1 MSTAWTLFWIILIII
16 VIIIFFWFLLT
27 LGRDDAPETDINK
40 ANIGQTCNTNNDC
53 KNNLLCDP
61 NTKTCKIP
69 QGTSCETTSQ
79 CLQGQVC
86 ETTCKPSSATQ
97 GGLGTATL
105 GQPCIQGSCQIGL
118 ICKNNICN
126 LPTLG
131 DPCSVGCASGN
142 GDCIADVCTILVGF
156 NNACGPDVLCSP
168 SENLLCVSDNGGVHR
183 CKYKDDRSC
192 NSDDDCV
199 SRNCSNKTCVSSA
212 NNLVSNNLLVNNLI
226 SNNLI
231 ACSNNN
237 DCPQGSCQNSAIFG
251 INNDGSVFATNM
263 STNVQIIDVIA
274 EGPNNT
280 IVLLVDGNII
290 RYMNGSSEVIKNNIK
305 LQQLAFLGRIEDNT
319 LQVYGLSNGTVYQ
332 LDVENSTPTNWQW
345 TVAEFAPPNVT
356 HISNSHDG
364 QTLWI
369 QATVGNQQIGRLYR
383 ISTGD
388 PQLVIETVLSADT
401 KRVYGPNG
409 DTFIDV
415 SLSRV
420 VIQPQNIVVADYH
433 KGVILVDGRTIRIS
447 KNLSTTVTEV
457 KVVNG
462 TPFVIVGR
470 VCTSADETATILANN
485 ISII

>member
-1 MSTAWTLFWIILIII
+1 MSTGWTIFWIILIII
-16 VIIIFFWFLLT
+16 VIIIFFWFILT
-27 LGRDDAPETDINK
+27 LGRDDTPETDINK

-53 KNNLLCDP
+53 QNNLLCDP

-79 CLQGQVC
+79 CLEGQVC
-86 ETTCKPSSATQ
+86 STTCQPSSATQ
-97 GGLGTATL
+97 GGLG
-105 GQPCIQGSCQIGL
+105 QSCIQGICNTGL

-126 LPTLG
+126 LPILG
-131 DPCSVGCASGN
+131 EQCSIGCAPGN
-142 GDCIADVCTILVGF
+142 GDCIVDVCTKLVGF
-156 NNACGPDVLCSP
+156 NGEC
-168 SENLLCVSDNGGVHR
+168 SENVICFPGENLFCTPTLDNGVNR
-183 CKYKDDRSC
+183 CKLRDGGPC
-192 NSDDDCV
+192 NSDSDCA
-199 SRNCSNKTCVSSA
+199 SGNCSNNTCVSTA
-212 NNLVSNNLLVNNLI
+212 NNLLVNNLVSNNLI
-226 SNNLI
+226 P
-231 ACSNNN
+231 CSNNS
-237 DCPQGSCQNSAIFG
+237 DCPQGFCQNSAIFG

-263 STNVQIIDVIA
+263 STNVKIIDVIA

-462 TPFVIVGR
+462 NHFVIVGR